1 MRLFKKL
8 VLILLAVGCLPLA
21 IASWFLL
28 QTNAEA
34 LRTAIFERQRE
45 QASSLARTLNI
56 ALSQISDALD
66 NHSRQN
72 DLAKLSEAERDEQAR
87 RLLGRHREDLNVVS
101 MWREGESSPLAIA
114 YFRASA
120 NDGGSHVV
128 EGHMSAVAKTRPD
141 ASRPVFSEPYLGP
154 DGDACVTILVPARTA
169 DDGSW
174 TLAAE
179 VRLARVQEEVDGTR
193 VGPRGEVMIVDGK
206 GRVVL
211 ARDRAIARARADLS
225 GDELVTLAAVGQLSG
240 SREYS
245 TDGNEMLGAFARAR
259 VIGWTTLV
267 REPSAVALAPARRML
282 RQTVLVA
289 VATMLGAILGG
300 VYFARGIATPLQKV
314 VSASLSIARG
324 RFGQRLD
331 VERRDEVG
339 ELAHTFN
346 YMSQQ
351 LATYDGENKKLFNDL
366 QRGYLETIRALA
378 NSIDA
383 KDPYTRGHSQ
393 RVTEYS
399 VEVARE
405 LGLDD
410 EEVAR
415 IQFGAILHDIGKI
428 GIKEKILGK
437 NAPLTDDE
445 YEYMKTHPLLGVGIV
460 DPIEFLDPVKP
471 IIRHHHERWDGKGYP
486 DALSGDQID
495 IGARIVS
502 ITDAWDA
509 MVTQR
514 PYNVPMTYEQ
524 GVARL
529 KQIAG
534 TQHDPKVTDAFLR
547 VLVKRREEELAGD
560 EWRNQQSNV
569 VELPKRS
576 S

>member
-8 VLILLAVGCLPLA
+8 VIILLAVGCLPLA

-28 QTNAEA
+28 RTNAEA

-56 ALSQISDALD
+56 SLSQISDALD

-72 DLAKLSEAERDEQAR
+72 DLAALTPKEREEQAR
-87 RLLGRHREDLNVVS
+87 RLLGRHREDLNVVTF
-101 MWREGESSPLAIA
+101 WREGESTPNASA
-114 YFRASA
+114 YFGTDAPVA
-120 NDGGSHVV
+120 KGHVN
-128 EGHMSAVAKTRPD
+128 AVAKTRPD
-141 ASRPVFSEPYLGP
+141 PTRPVFSEPYLGP
-154 DGDACVTILVPARTA
+154 DGEPCVTILVPARTA
-169 DDGSW
+169 SDGSW

-179 VRLARVQEEVDGTR
+179 VRLARVQEEVDSTR
-193 VGPRGEVMIVDGK
+193 IGPGGDVMIVDGK

-211 ARDRAIARARADLS
+211 ARDRGIAKARMDFS
-225 GDELVTLAAVGQLSG
+225 QDELVALAAIGNLSG
-240 SREYS
+240 SRDYVGANGE
-245 TDGNEMLGAFARAR
+245 EMLGAFARAR
-259 VIGWTTLV
+259 LIGWTALV
-267 REPSAVALAPARRML
+267 REPSVVALAPASRML
-282 RQTVLVA
+282 RQTIA
-289 VATMLGAILGG
+289 VALLTMLAAVLAG
-300 VYFARGIATPLQKV
+300 VGFARGLASPLQRMV
-314 VSASLSIARG
+314 GASLSIARG
-324 RFGQRLD
+324 KFGQR
-331 VERRDEVG
+331 VEIDRRDEVG

-351 LATYDGENKKLFNDL
+351 LAAYDGENKKLFSDL

-399 VEVARE
+399 TEMARE

-410 EEVAR
+410 EEIAR

-471 IIRHHHERWDGKGYP
+471 IIRYHHERWDGKGYP
-486 DALSGDQID
+486 DGLAGEQID

-502 ITDAWDA
+502 IADAWDA

-514 PYNVPMTYEQ
+514 PYNVPMTYDQ
-524 GVARL
+524 GIARL

-534 TQHDPKVTDAFLR
+534 TQHDPKCTEAFLT
-547 VLVKRREEELAGD
+547 VLVKRRAEEAAGD
-560 EWRNQQSNV
+560 EWREQQSTSNV